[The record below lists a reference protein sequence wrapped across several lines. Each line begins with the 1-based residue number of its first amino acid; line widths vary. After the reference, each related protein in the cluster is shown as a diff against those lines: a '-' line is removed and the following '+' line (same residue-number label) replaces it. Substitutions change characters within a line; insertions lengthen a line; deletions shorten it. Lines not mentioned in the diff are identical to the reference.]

1 MFVFLGISFNVR
13 FNMKGLR
20 RKMLRLKKGTETVF
34 TLYIS
39 HEKSY
44 TWVLI
49 QIKHLITDLMW
60 ASHQE
65 LKIN

>member
-1 MFVFLGISFNVR
+1 
-13 FNMKGLR
+13 MKDLR

-39 HEKSY
+39 HEESY